1 MNIATNYN
9 KNIYLNCIS
18 IIKYSVIKSLF
29 KLFKNVTNSFQI
41 HIQKINPDFMDVGS
55 DLEEAQYLL
64 SNFNELITKLKAIK
78 SLITESVL
86 KQESANDLS
95 SLWNEADKQLDLR
108 DKLLKQSIKFHSIS
122 RKVIMT
128 KIKNFNLKLKFKKKY
143 F

>member
-1 MNIATNYN
+1 
-9 KNIYLNCIS
+9 
-18 IIKYSVIKSLF
+18 
-29 KLFKNVTNSFQI
+29 
-41 HIQKINPDFMDVGS
+41 MDVGN

-122 RKVIMT
+122 RKVI
-128 KIKNFNLKLKFKKKY
+128 KK
-143 F
+143 

>member
-1 MNIATNYN
+1 
-9 KNIYLNCIS
+9 
-18 IIKYSVIKSLF
+18 
-29 KLFKNVTNSFQI
+29 
-41 HIQKINPDFMDVGS
+41 MDVGN

-122 RKVIMT
+122 RKVIK
-128 KIKNFNLKLKFKKKY
+128 KIKKF
-143 F
+143 